1 MQARTLKII
10 AALLII
16 SAVFMG
22 VIGYKISQEDTS
34 KSRAL
39 TKTSPASEPSDFT
52 YAQKLL
58 IVNRSMAKGETIT
71 VEDVQLIPYP
81 LLIEDSFSKAEDI
94 LNKKLESKI
103 PVGAVIRQSH
113 FDKQS
118 KLSPHINSGYRAL
131 AIKVNETSSAG
142 GFLQPGDRVDVIFTA
157 RASKDTYN
165 KSMSRRLL
173 QNIRLLAFGT
183 DLERDDK
190 AVVVNNGKKSSQS
203 KEEQESGKSSRSAVL
218 EIALDD
224 IAVLTLAEES
234 GELRLVAIGE
244 NDMLEESLAAD
255 TEPSTMDPRIA
266 AKKHI
271 SDADKTAFIR
281 DVTGLKPPPAPKSVY
296 VYSGDTVETIKVRN

>member
-22 VIGYKISQEDTS
+22 VIGYKISQEDS
-34 KSRAL
+34 
-39 TKTSPASEPSDFT
+39 TKTRTPTNTTPATEASNFT

-58 IVNRSMAKGETIT
+58 IVNRGFNKGEVIT
-71 VEDVQLIPYP
+71 AEDVQLVPYP
-81 LLIEDSFSKAEDI
+81 LLIEDSFSKVEDI
-94 LNKKLESKI
+94 INKRLESKI
-103 PVGAVIRQSH
+103 PLGAVVRQSH
-113 FDKQS
+113 FENQS
-118 KLSPHINSGYRAL
+118 KLSQYINPGYRAL

-142 GFLQPGDRVDVIFTA
+142 GFLQPGDRVDVIFTT
-157 RASKDTYN
+157 RASKETYN

-183 DLERDDK
+183 DVERDDK
-190 AVVVNNGKKSSQS
+190 AIVVDDGKKSSKS
-203 KEEQESGKSSRSAVL
+203 KEDKSSGKGSRSAVL

-234 GELRLVAIGE
+234 GELRLVALGDT
-244 NDMLEESLAAD
+244 DMLEANAD
-255 TEPSTMDPRIA
+255 VSTVDPSVVTA
-266 AKKHI
+266 KHI

-296 VYSGDTVETIKVRN
+296 VYSGDSVETIKVRN

>member
-39 TKTSPASEPSDFT
+39 AKASPASEPSDFT

-81 LLIEDSFSKAEDI
+81 MLIEDSFSKTADI

-118 KLSPHINSGYRAL
+118 MLSPHINPGYRAL

-190 AVVVNNGKKSSQS
+190 AVVVANGKKSSQS
-203 KEEQESGKSSRSAVL
+203 KEDKESGKSSRSAVL

-224 IAVLTLAEES
+224 IAVVSLAEES

-244 NDMLEESLAAD
+244 SDMLDENLAD
-255 TEPSTMDPRIA
+255 DSQPNTMDPSIA

-296 VYSGDTVETIKVRN
+296 VYSGDSVETIKVRN

>member
-34 KSRAL
+34 KNRAQVA
-39 TKTSPASEPSDFT
+39 TNTSSQPSDFT

-58 IVNRSMAKGETIT
+58 IVNRGMAKGEMIT
-71 VEDVQLIPYP
+71 AEDVQLIPYP
-81 LLIEDSFSKAEDI
+81 LLVEDSYNKAEDI

-113 FDKQS
+113 FEKQS
-118 KLSPHINSGYRAL
+118 KLAPHINAGYRAL

-142 GFLQPGDRVDVIFTA
+142 GFLQPGDHVDIIFTA

-190 AVVVNNGKKSSQS
+190 AVVVTSGKKTS
-203 KEEQESGKSSRSAVL
+203 KTKEDKESGKSSRSAVL

-224 IAVLTLAEES
+224 IALLTLAEES

-244 NDMLEESLAAD
+244 TDMLEESLVGD
-255 TEPSTMDPRIA
+255 SEPSTLDPNTTPS
-266 AKKHI
+266 KHI

-296 VYSGDTVETIKVRN
+296 VYSGDSVETIKVRN

>member
-22 VIGYKISQEDTS
+22 VIGYKISQEDS
-34 KSRAL
+34 
-39 TKTSPASEPSDFT
+39 TKTRTPANTTPATEASNFT

-58 IVNRSMAKGETIT
+58 IVNRGFNEGEVIT
-71 VEDVQLIPYP
+71 AEDVQLVPYP
-81 LLIEDSFSKAEDI
+81 LLIEDSFSKVEDI
-94 LNKKLESKI
+94 INRRLESKI
-103 PVGAVIRQSH
+103 PLGAVVRQSH
-113 FDKQS
+113 FENQS
-118 KLSPHINSGYRAL
+118 KLSQYINPGYRAL

-142 GFLQPGDRVDVIFTA
+142 GFLQPGDRVDVIFTT
-157 RASKDTYN
+157 RASKETYN

-183 DLERDDK
+183 DVERDDK
-190 AVVVNNGKKSSQS
+190 AVVVDDGKKSSKS
-203 KEEQESGKSSRSAVL
+203 KEDKSSGKSSRSAVL

-234 GELRLVAIGE
+234 GELRLVALGDT
-244 NDMLEESLAAD
+244 DMLEENTDVSTAD
-255 TEPSTMDPRIA
+255 PSPITT
-266 AKKHI
+266 KHI

-296 VYSGDTVETIKVRN
+296 VYSGDSVETIKVRN

>member
-142 GFLQPGDRVDVIFTA
+142 GFYNPVTA
-157 RASKDTYN
+157 LTLS
-165 KSMSRRLL
+165 SLPERRKIPTTKVCLAAYYRISVYL
-173 QNIRLLAFGT
+173 LLA
-183 DLERDDK
+183 
-190 AVVVNNGKKSSQS
+190 
-203 KEEQESGKSSRSAVL
+203 
-218 EIALDD
+218 
-224 IAVLTLAEES
+224 LTLSE
-234 GELRLVAIGE
+234 
-244 NDMLEESLAAD
+244 M
-255 TEPSTMDPRIA
+255 T
-266 AKKHI
+266 
-271 SDADKTAFIR
+271 
-281 DVTGLKPPPAPKSVY
+281 KP
-296 VYSGDTVETIKVRN
+296 

>member
-22 VIGYKISQEDTS
+22 VIGYKISQEDS
-34 KSRAL
+34 
-39 TKTSPASEPSDFT
+39 TKTRAPANATPATEASNFT

-58 IVNRSMAKGETIT
+58 IVNRGFNKGEVIT
-71 VEDVQLIPYP
+71 AEDVQLVPYP
-81 LLIEDSFSKAEDI
+81 LLIEDSFSKVEDI
-94 LNKKLESKI
+94 INKRLESKI
-103 PVGAVIRQSH
+103 PLGAVVRQSH
-113 FDKQS
+113 FENQS
-118 KLSPHINSGYRAL
+118 KLSQYINPGYRAL

-142 GFLQPGDRVDVIFTA
+142 GFLQPGDRVDVIFTT
-157 RASKDTYN
+157 RASKETYN

-183 DLERDDK
+183 DVERDDK
-190 AVVVNNGKKSSQS
+190 AIVVDDGKKSSKS
-203 KEEQESGKSSRSAVL
+203 KEDKSSGKGSRSAVL

-234 GELRLVAIGE
+234 GELRLVALGDT
-244 NDMLEESLAAD
+244 DMLEANAD
-255 TEPSTMDPRIA
+255 VSTVDPSVVTA
-266 AKKHI
+266 KHI

-296 VYSGDTVETIKVRN
+296 VYSGDSVETIKVRN